1 MDYLTMKEKIAKLNS
16 QLDNNFNMNVNQ
28 SRKRTLFNI
37 PNSFNISNFENILF
51 QNKNNSYR
59 ATSTNSKIKSIKKDL
74 LKSNNLYD
82 FENDESLNYN
92 RKNHI
97 NKYFQKKY
105 NELKSFTNEFNPNS
119 FDEDNN
125 YKRNKSS
132 YFNVFGSI
140 HNKNDKKISKKDQL
154 TKEII
159 SELGKGNKDKSLRT
173 NQLIG
178 RSVLNYFT
186 PRETKDQFIGIQGVN
201 II

>member
-1 MDYLTMKEKIAKLNS
+1 MDYLTMKEKIAKLHS
-16 QLDNNFNMNVNQ
+16 HLDNNFNMNVNQ
-28 SRKRTLFNI
+28 SRKRSLYNI
-37 PNSFNISNFENILF
+37 PISYNISNFENILF
-51 QNKNNSYR
+51 QKKNNSNR
-59 ATSTNSKIKSIKKDL
+59 TTSSNSKIKSIKKDL
-74 LKSNNLYD
+74 LKSNGLYD

-140 HNKNDKKISKKDQL
+140 NYKNDKKISKKDQL

-159 SELGKGNKDKSLRT
+159 SELGKGIKDKTLRT